1 MGASH
6 GVEQAENETDSD
18 STPKPPVAKKK
29 GRGFGR
35 IYNELDR
42 IAAITRPLKPE
53 ELKRLGELVEET
65 RALAAADR
73 YFRRLHLRA
82 KLIKKSKT
90 PQPTPPRQSN
100 ELRGVLS
107 AGLVGSPGLD
117 LARREVLG
125 GLPSSRRGH

>member
-1 MGASH
+1 LPSGAAS
-6 GVEQAENETDSD
+6 AEEE
-18 STPKPPVAKKK
+18 
-29 GRGFGR
+29 GQGFGR

-53 ELKRLGELVEET
+53 ELKRLGDLVEET
-65 RALAAADR
+65 RALAAEDR

-82 KLIKKSKT
+82 KLIQKSKT

-100 ELRGVLS
+100 ELRGVLP
-107 AGLVGSPGLD
+107 AGLVGSPGLN

-125 GLPSSRRGH
+125 GLLSSRRVHWEGNR